1 MAITKYVATATPS
14 AGGEQVTGFVVY
26 DGTKAYIIPQ
36 TATISVA
43 EGTGVTTITPAA
55 PTDIVEVTPDSV
67 SITGNIQPSKTVTEL
82 AANSGAITPDGDYD
96 GIASITIS
104 SVKLQTPAAFTPV
117 QAASAGTSP
126 ITKTDDTAWGLTGVT
141 VNNVLVQ
148 TKAATLAEGASS
160 PEVTPDEGYLLSS
173 VTVPGISVYTP
184 EAVTPGASA
193 QTIKQDG
200 SYMKQVTVNAV
211 PLDEAFNGNFTPTTA
226 EQTRAVAANKY
237 FNGTVTV
244 AGAKLQDA
252 GTVNPTTSA
261 QTGTTVTPLTGGAI
275 GYSNFTVGAIQVEEG
290 TGAASDEDAMP
301 YTPTPGKY
309 FSKFTVDQIQLDTD
323 ITTVKSNATDN
334 QTIDAAE
341 GKYIKSFIVQKIN
354 VQSNKTVAPAESET
368 PVTPDATYDYLAK
381 VTVSAIPIVEGNSF
395 TPTVAGDT
403 LQAEGGYWKQFTV
416 NPVPLQDGGT
426 IAPSTSEQNAPSLT
440 GGNIGFSTFKVGAIP
455 MDTEFNA
462 TFTPSTSSQSRT
474 VTSGKFFNGTVTV
487 NATPLQNVGTVEPTE
502 SVQSSA
508 TVAPLTGGN
517 IGYSAFSIG
526 AIQTETK
533 TVKSNTT
540 GDQTVNATS
549 GKYIKQITV
558 QSLNAQAKTVDNLT
572 TTTGAITPD
581 GGYDVLASVTVNSV
595 KLDTPEVFTPEEA
608 TEALEARSSADSAVV
623 GEAIVGQ
630 ARVGSEGGGESYS
643 VISKTSSDAWGITE
657 AKVEKITVEEKTV
670 KSNLTE
676 DQEVPATAGSYIK
689 NVVVQKLTS
698 QEKTVDPA
706 ETSTPVTPDEG
717 VDVLTKVT
725 VNAISVD
732 SVNTILPKKGEDVTK
747 NANGYFK
754 SVVVKGYT
762 VNLQDKTVTPEE
774 AEEEVTADSAYDGL
788 GTVTV
793 AAIPT
798 ESKTI
803 TATKEEQVVSP
814 TPGKYLK
821 SVTVS
826 GYTLNLHEVEVDE
839 LTVGQEIVPEPQ
851 YDGISKVTINGVKL
865 QNKTVNGSKSQQQV
879 TKDDGTAWGLGTV
892 TVEGY
897 TPNLQ
902 TKTAKSNSTED
913 QTITA
918 DAEYDGLQSVTVSKL
933 NLETKTFDTANPL
946 STEAG
951 SIVPGEG
958 YDALQSVVVNKV
970 KLQDVSVDPTAE
982 GTTAQKTDATA
993 WGFGNVTVNAPALDE
1008 EITINPSEEEQVK
1021 TPTGLGFKSVKVSAI
1036 QVNSEDNSFTP
1047 TLEGDTISAGEGK
1060 YFKEFTVAGV
1070 PLEEAIELTP
1080 DKEEHTFTPAS
1091 PKLGYKGATV
1101 HAVPKATNNSYTPTV
1116 DGATLTPDTGFY
1128 YDFTVNPAPLAE
1140 AQTFT
1145 PNKETQTAQLGVG
1158 QIGIKGATVNPVP
1171 MMENP
1176 DITFTP
1182 NKEGMSVSVGLD
1194 GKYFNSVTVNP
1205 VPTEELRVVAS
1216 AEEQVFPADGED
1228 IFYSKV
1234 TVAADD
1240 DVELQTKSV
1249 TLNRGTQTFTPDTGY
1264 GGFSSI
1270 TVTAPLDE
1278 PITVQS
1284 GATTEQKT
1292 PTGLG
1297 YKSVTVTGDPD
1308 LIAENIKEGVDI
1320 LGVTGTYAGSHP
1332 EGGEG
1337 EVEAGFVAGD
1347 WVALDLPVSVTRS
1360 ESFRAVPYYNN
1371 HYLGQT
1377 FDGGNYMAIRVFSRC
1392 GNPIATVLLN
1402 DILGKYYIEKVE
1414 TEVEIAPTETLNLR
1428 ENVDSSEIDWTVV
1441 SEIKGN
1447 GYTITVSS
1455 PMAQDIKGD
1464 FVANNVVFESAG
1476 VTDNP
1481 FTGHSKSI
1489 TLNRCVL
1496 KGFSSQAVKSHDIAL
1511 NDCIVTGADTTGK
1524 YIFDCSDSNVTLEG
1538 NTIKGTNGVLVKGG
1552 SVTIRANTFKT
1563 TEASITVGSNAKALN
1578 IEGNI
1583 YNNPSGEQLVINDS
1597 VTDVSTIHLIG
1608 DVELNNEN
1616 YQIEGNSVVP
1626 NEEVPEDPEL
1636 PEDQKKVVDFFNE
1649 LDQNAI
1655 TNYMISNK
1663 DAVMTAFGVS
1673 EGSSIGDLGTLL
1685 YDKLQEG
1692 GTVTANMNDGGQLN
1706 IRGHFYEPSD
1716 DFPYWEMEIEYK
1728 VPEGGTNKCFPAGS
1742 QMSVKGGTVTI
1753 HVTKGELTSWGD
1765 WNMVLLIYGYSV
1777 DISGVT
1783 VVNGEESYE
1792 IGVAGLTRPNDYDN
1806 PCIIDPDSS
1815 TWEIHVRQFYL
1826 PDADAEGT
1834 LTVDGTPVEWSEV
1847 KPQIK

>member
-1 MAITKYVATATPS
+1 MAITKYVATATPR
-14 AGGEQVTGFVVY
+14 AGGEQVHGFVVY

-36 TATISVA
+36 TATIEVA
-43 EGTGVTTITPAA
+43 PVTGITTITPAA
-55 PTDIVEVTPDSV
+55 PTDIVEVEPDTV
-67 SITGNIQPSKTVTEL
+67 KVNNIQPSKTVAEL

-104 SVKLQTPAAFTPV
+104 SVKLQTPAVFTPV

-193 QTIKQDG
+193 QTIKQEG

-211 PLDEAFNGNFTPTTA
+211 PIDEAFDSNFTPTTA
-226 EQTRAVAANKY
+226 KQTRAVAANKY

-252 GTVNPTTSA
+252 GTVNPTTAA

-290 TGAASDEDAMP
+290 TGAATDTQAME
-301 YTPTPGKY
+301 YNPTSGKY

-334 QTIDAAE
+334 QTINAAE
-341 GKYIKSFIVQKIN
+341 GKYIKSFTVQKIN

-381 VTVSAIPIVEGNSF
+381 VTVSAIPVVGGNSF

-403 LQAEGGYWKQFTV
+403 IQAEGGYWKQFTV

-426 IAPSTSEQNAPSLT
+426 VNPTTSEQNAPTLT
-440 GGNIGFSTFKVGAIP
+440 GGNIGYSTFKVGAIP

-540 GDQTVNATS
+540 GEQTVDATS

-558 QSLNAQAKTVDNLT
+558 QPLNAQAKTVDNLT

-608 TEALEARSSADSAVV
+608 TGVSATSAVV
-623 GEAIVGQ
+623 GEAKVGE
-630 ARVGSEGGGESYS
+630 ARVGDEGGAGDEYS
-643 VISKTSSDAWGITE
+643 TIRKTSADAWGITE

-725 VNAISVD
+725 VNAIPVD
-732 SVNTILPKKGEDVTK
+732 SANTILPKKGEDVTQ

-754 SVVVKGYT
+754 SVIVKGYT

-774 AEEEVTADSAYDGL
+774 AEEEVTADSTYDGL

-793 AAIPT
+793 EAIPT

-821 SVTVS
+821 SVTVN

-865 QNKTVNGSKSQQQV
+865 QNKTVSGSKSQQQV

-902 TKTAKSNSTED
+902 TKTAKSNSTEN

-1008 EITINPSEEEQVK
+1008 AIVLDPSEEQQVK
-1021 TPTGLGFKSVKVSAI
+1021 TPTGLGYKGVTVNAI
-1036 QVNSEDNSFTP
+1036 QIDSTNNSAAPAETDETYTP
-1047 TLEGDTISAGEGK
+1047 EEGK
-1060 YFKEFTVAGV
+1060 YFKQFSVSKINVFPERTVTPSDQEQWLVPEAGRYYKRIVVKAVPVDEAKAQATPSLEEQVIAPETGKYFKQFTVA
-1070 PLEEAIELTP
+1070 A
-1080 DKEEHTFTPAS
+1080 
-1091 PKLGYKGATV
+1091 
-1101 HAVPKATNNSYTPTV
+1101 
-1116 DGATLTPDTGFY
+1116 
-1128 YDFTVNPAPLAE
+1128 APLAE

-1145 PNKETQTAQLGVG
+1145 PNKETQTAQLGG
-1158 QIGIKGATVNPVP
+1158 NIGIKGVTVNPVP

-1182 NKEGMSVSVGLD
+1182 DKEGMSVSVGLD

-1216 AEEQVFPADGED
+1216 EEEQVFPADGEN

-1234 TVAADD
+1234 TVAADE
-1240 DVELQTKSV
+1240 DVELQSKTV
-1249 TLNRGTQTFTPDTGY
+1249 TLDRGTQTFTPDAGY
-1264 GGFSSI
+1264 SGFSSI
-1270 TVTAPLDE
+1270 TVSAPLDE

-1297 YKSVTVTGDPD
+1297 FKSVTVTGDPD
-1308 LIAENIKEGVDI
+1308 LTAENIKEGVDI
-1320 LGVTGTYAGSHP
+1320 LGVTGTYAGNHP

-1347 WVALDLPVSVTRS
+1347 WVALDLPATVTRS
-1360 ESFRAVPYYNN
+1360 ESFRAAPYYNN

-1377 FDGGNYMAIRVFSRC
+1377 FDGGNYMAIKVFSRC
-1392 GNPIATVLLN
+1392 GKAVATVLLN
-1402 DILGKYYIEKVE
+1402 DILGKYYIEKVD

-1496 KGFSSQAVKSHDIAL
+1496 RGFSSQAIKSHDVTL

-1552 SVTIRANTFKT
+1552 SVTLRANTFET

-1597 VTDVSTIHLIG
+1597 VTDVSTIYLIG

-1616 YQIEGNSVVP
+1616 YQIVGNSVVP
-1626 NEEVPEDPEL
+1626 KGEVPEDPEL

-1649 LDQNAI
+1649 LDQDAI

-1685 YDKLQEG
+1685 YNKLQEG

-1783 VVNGEESYE
+1783 VVNEEESYE